1 MASAKDVPGNVQKY
15 ENHLLVALANGVI
28 TEGEKAQLAKRRA
41 ELGISDDKHGEL
53 IKKFRSMGMFTVER
67 GMSSVNMSQDKK
79 NDGGILYWGAGHKSM
94 MRMNGKMEIPSNTCA
109 SFDLKA
115 NKWTK
120 QADIAFNGGR
130 QRSGAGYCVLGQ
142 RIVVAGGW
150 ASQMMEQ
157 MISTIDLFDPKSGK
171 LTKVTDI
178 PGGVGL
184 YEPRVV
190 FYPND
195 GPNKNLAGSIILTGG
210 RPNDPSD
217 DKLKEALDHVLV
229 YNMAAKKWSKLAA
242 MSSKRA
248 SHMMAL
254 DVDNNRLVVAGGWP
268 SFKSGKGKNLG
279 KRPMKPLDTAEMLDL
294 SSDSNKWTALPKM
307 KSLRSGAGCCMWM
320 GHFMVAGGQDKDS
333 ALNTAE
339 YFNFSRKRWVALP
352 RMFEAR
358 AGPFVGVVS
367 DELLV
372 CGGDSVLTGGYTQD
386 TIEMYDEDNMGWTK
400 LEPVSKFYPE
410 LKDPSKPKKG
420 LAYDC
425 ARADGFGGILN
436 PT

>member
-1 MASAKDVPGNVQKY
+1 
-15 ENHLLVALANGVI
+15 
-28 TEGEKAQLAKRRA
+28 
-41 ELGISDDKHGEL
+41 
-53 IKKFRSMGMFTVER
+53 
-67 GMSSVNMSQDKK
+67 
-79 NDGGILYWGAGHKSM
+79 M

-109 SFDLKA
+109 SFDLKSNTWSKGA
-115 NKWTK
+115 NIK
-120 QADIAFNGGR
+120 FNGGR

-150 ASQMMEQ
+150 ASQQMEQ
-157 MISTIDLFDPKSGK
+157 MISTIDLFNPKDGS
-171 LTKVTDI
+171 LTKITDI

-195 GPNKNLAGSIILTGG
+195 GPNKNLAGSIILSGG
-210 RPNDPSD
+210 RPNDESSPT
-217 DKLKEALDHVLV
+217 KAALDHVLV

-242 MSSKRA
+242 MSSPRA

-254 DVDNNRLVVAGGWP
+254 DVDNNRLVVAGGWE
-268 SFKSGKGKNLG
+268 SFKSGKGKSLG
-279 KRPMKPLDTAEMLDL
+279 KRPMKPIDTAELLDL
-294 SSDSNKWTALPKM
+294 SSDSNKWTKLPKM
-307 KSLRSGAGCCMWM
+307 KTTRSGAGSCMWM

-339 YFNFSRKRWVALP
+339 YYNFARKRWVALP

-358 AGPFVGVVS
+358 AGPFVGVVN

-400 LEPVSKFYPE
+400 LEPTSKFFPE
-410 LKDPSKPKKG
+410 LKDASKPKKG